1 MACFVLSHYW
11 NFCLIFASVRCPQ
24 FWFAWTGQVLS
35 RAGSGVADIGLINCI
50 DGISVSAGTCA
61 VQFRFF

>member
-1 MACFVLSHYW
+1 M
-11 NFCLIFASVRCPQ
+11 
-24 FWFAWTGQVLS
+24 LS

-50 DGISVSAGTCA
+50 GGISVSAGTCP